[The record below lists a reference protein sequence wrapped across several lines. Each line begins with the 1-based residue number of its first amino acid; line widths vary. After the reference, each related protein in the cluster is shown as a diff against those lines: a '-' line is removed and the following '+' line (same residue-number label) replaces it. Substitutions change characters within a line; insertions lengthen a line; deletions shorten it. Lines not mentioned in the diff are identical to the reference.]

1 MRGIDSPLWIP
12 SGSFAEKLSTSG
24 LDPATARILDWM
36 SFLTAQIRSSV
47 LNDTSEARYPQIM
60 LSTTRIYT
68 QLSELP
74 SAHDPLH
81 GATADFIYEA
91 VRLASLAYSRA
102 ILQRTKLSQS
112 CSSDVL
118 SALLEATSHVPLQ
131 KWKEMPGIWL
141 FILLVAN
148 AGARFTRE
156 GCLSRALTRICSFS
170 IALRDWQ
177 AMVNLMES
185 FLAVQKWISEWGK
198 EKLHT

>member
-1 MRGIDSPLWIP
+1 
-12 SGSFAEKLSTSG
+12 
-24 LDPATARILDWM
+24 
-36 SFLTAQIRSSV
+36 
-47 LNDTSEARYPQIM
+47 
-60 LSTTRIYT
+60 
-68 QLSELP
+68 
-74 SAHDPLH
+74 
-81 GATADFIYEA
+81 
-91 VRLASLAYSRA
+91 
-102 ILQRTKLSQS
+102 
-112 CSSDVL
+112 
-118 SALLEATSHVPLQ
+118 LLEATSHVPLQ

-156 GCLSRALTRICSFS
+156 GRLSRALTRICSFS